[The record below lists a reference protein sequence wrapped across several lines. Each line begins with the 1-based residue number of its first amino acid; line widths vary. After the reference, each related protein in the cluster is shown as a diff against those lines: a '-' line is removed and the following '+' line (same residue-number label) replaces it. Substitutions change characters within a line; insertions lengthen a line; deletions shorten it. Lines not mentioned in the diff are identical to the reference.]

1 MKGLGPIARILLLV
15 GGLNMGLVGVGM
27 LVSND
32 LNVINMVV
40 GGLPVLEAVVYVLVG
55 LSALFVIFN
64 KKA

>member
-1 MKGLGPIARILLLV
+1 
-15 GGLNMGLVGVGM
+15 MGLVGVGM